1 MQFSS
6 IRTTLAYSLLVIF
19 IIIIIIIIVSI
30 IIDSVIALTSD
41 RLVHCTLLLI
51 L

>member
-19 IIIIIIIIVSI
+19 IIIIIIIVSI